1 MHAYQHLIV
10 GDLRDSDPRKT
21 KDVGGA
27 VRALHD
33 GSHGAFRR
41 RRSVSIAGALG
52 VLAFQS
58 HEVCP
63 FERAACTLAVLST
76 ALFVEMANEYV
87 LKPGY
92 DFGNEFDFGLGVILD
107 ALARSLPDV

>member
-1 MHAYQHLIV
+1 M
-10 GDLRDSDPRKT
+10 SF
-21 KDVGGA
+21 
-27 VRALHD
+27 RA
-33 GSHGAFRR
+33 GSL
-41 RRSVSIAGALG
+41 SL
-52 VLAFQS
+52 
-58 HEVCP
+58 
-63 FERAACTLAVLST
+63 LAVLST